1 MTTAK
6 LTCERHSTLTEAL
19 KIIDPQ
25 GNLIPGTL
33 PHNSMTETIRLWMDE
48 LDSDEVLRR
57 SAIVKRMLIKSQRR
71 IVVK

>member
-1 MTTAK
+1 MTKVKPTNQRY
-6 LTCERHSTLTEAL
+6 ETLTEAL
-19 KIIDPQ
+19 NIIDPQ

-57 SAIVKRMLIKSQRR
+57 SVIVKRMLIKSQRR